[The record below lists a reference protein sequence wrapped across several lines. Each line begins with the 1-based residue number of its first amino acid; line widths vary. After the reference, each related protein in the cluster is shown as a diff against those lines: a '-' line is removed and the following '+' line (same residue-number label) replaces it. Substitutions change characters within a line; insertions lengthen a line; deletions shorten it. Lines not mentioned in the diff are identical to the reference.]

1 MDNNFIENDYV
12 MEDAAAIVSETDAA
26 PYDHYDS
33 SSENDS
39 STCCSTG
46 TMNNDLGDD
55 DNNNDGNNSNE
66 NNYEDKMMMDGS
78 NEGNNNNKNNQNK
91 YGISKID
98 PLYNPN
104 GDDEDEAYVYKHL
117 RGGIEENVTI
127 RSNKNLGQEQNQQNH
142 HHQQHQ
148 HQHQQQRT
156 QELEQAKML
165 KPRNSDGIL
174 SCPCCFQIVCMDCQ
188 KHEKYTNQFRAMF
201 VMNIG
206 VDWNVLVSP
215 DHIGGSNSG
224 TCNRENADDDEDP
237 NVNPIDNKRQRKNQ
251 IPTDKEHNAI
261 EEVSAEGNNTK
272 KNEESNN
279 EMYYSVYCH
288 SCRTQVA
295 ALDMKD
301 EVYHFFGC
309 IVSG

>member
-1 MDNNFIENDYV
+1 MNNNIIENDYV
-12 MEDAAAIVSETDAA
+12 MEDVAAIVSETDAA

-33 SSENDS
+33 SSANDS

-55 DNNNDGNNSNE
+55 DDDNDNNNNNGNNNE
-66 NNYEDKMMMDGS
+66 NRMMVDDS
-78 NEGNNNNKNNQNK
+78 NEGNSSNSNRKNNENK

-127 RSNKNLGQEQNQQNH
+127 RSNKNQGQGQDPQNQHHPQNH
-142 HHQQHQ
+142 NQH
-148 HQHQQQRT
+148 QQRT

-188 KHEKYTNQFRAMF
+188 KHEKYTNQYRAMF

-206 VDWNVLVSP
+206 VDWNVLVTP
-215 DHIGGSNSG
+215 EHIGGNSNSNNNKNG
-224 TCNRENADDDEDP
+224 GNDDQAVEVDR
-237 NVNPIDNKRQRKNQ
+237 KRQKKNQ
-251 IPTDKEHNAI
+251 IPTDEEHNAI
-261 EEVSAEGNNTK
+261 QQEAAAANNAKQKEEEND
-272 KNEESNN
+272 
-279 EMYYSVYCH
+279 MYYSVYCN
-288 SCRTQVA
+288 SCKTQVA